1 LERILD
7 GEDFSSPSEKKEALK
22 STRKKIIIVD
32 DNISYLSM
40 VRNLLKSFYEVY
52 PAPSAAKLFKIA
64 ERFIPDLILL
74 DVNMPDI
81 SGFEAIGI
89 LKENPRYKDI
99 PVIFLTA
106 KDDENSAMKGLELG
120 AADYLTKPFYG
131 PLLLR
136 RISNIL
142 LIEQQKRELQS
153 NNATILQL
161 REQLENRDGTK

>member
-1 LERILD
+1 LGLESTYD
-7 GEDFSSPSEKKEALK
+7 SQASKG
-22 STRKKIIIVD
+22 TRKKVVIVD
-32 DNISYLSM
+32 DNVSYLSM

-52 PAPSAAKLFKIA
+52 PAPSAAKLFRIA
-64 ERFIPDLILL
+64 EKFIPDLILL

-89 LKENPRYKDI
+89 LKESPRYKDI

-106 KDDENSAMKGLELG
+106 KDDESSAMKGLELG
-120 AADYLTKPFYG
+120 AVDYLTKPFYG

-153 NNATILQL
+153 SNATILQL
-161 REQLENRDGTK
+161 REQLEGHIIGDVVKKEG